1 MVATTTT
8 TASSLSSDAAA
19 STPLSLNEEEPSTKC
34 SSHHPTDDSCEAP
47 STTNDDITPNNHPHH
62 LIMTE
67 PPSSNSSSSQDIGL
81 SLSSIDADHA
91 SGANSLHEE
100 LNLVVTTQRGTITS
114 SSESCNIDDNDNNHD
129 GGSAVPLPNP
139 DGLPRPILLTAVV
152 PTDDNNSAVVA
163 TTKND
168 DTDQQ
173 THHHNHEQQ
182 PSSSQLSREEQLEH
196 RIFHL
201 EQSLQELSQF
211 CQTILLNQQRQQQ
224 QQIFQ
229 QQQQQLD
236 QSDEEP
242 TTPTT
247 KEQLKNQWHPSTTQ
261 YAPLDSP
268 DASLNN
274 NRYRRLTT
282 SDDDG
287 SHDGGTNEE
296 GSREEEDTRNNMQMN
311 SLSVKLG
318 VTPYNNMNKNSMAG
332 GANKNNKKKGRG
344 GGSGSGSKKGGGD
357 LDPHKK
363 TMSMLFL
370 DIEPG
375 QSRGPNLITLDPV
388 AADDDDGDDVVVNEN
403 NDDDDAAAAGDN
415 DGGGWSNSSSSGSSN
430 GDGSS
435 RSGSGGEEDDRERG
449 VSKNAND
456 DEKKKKEEEEGGRTS
471 GGDDVVDHKLLDS
484 PSSSSPPPSL
494 HHQLSHSSPTLT
506 TVTEKSVETAEEGG
520 EAQYSSKEDTSSS
533 LPTSQVLSPSRRSG
547 LSSSFKIN
555 RPHHHHHHHHHVAV
569 KTEESLECQ
578 AYTSSH
584 LEELRLRREM
594 GKGRAYSCNDAI
606 VSPPRSSRKGGGGGK
621 EREQLLPTVTSP
633 VWKPSFEAL
642 NCKDGEG
649 GEKKSSIT
657 EITVDTSGPNDASGS
672 SGVKDI
678 STIPQLI
685 MPDLNDRVDDEKMII
700 EEGVGVIVVNVPT
713 KRKESCG
720 SASSSVPPS
729 TSCASNM
736 SSDTTKTPKSSGNV
750 IKREVRAN
758 SITSNKERSQSVS
771 SSKSKDSSSGVV
783 TTAVAIANPTDT
795 SNEALPSNKKD
806 KKSESKTSSQQQQHP
821 SDSGKNKT
829 MSEYVINDLLN
840 IDSRNHD
847 GSATEDIDANMEEFL
862 RIPSKFEY
870 LMLFSLAV
878 CVDSFLYPWAMLPLK
893 FIWGLVCL
901 ACTIYKMIQK
911 KKWRLN
917 PDEADVHGIG
927 FHRRHLYA
935 ILQSLLIWLV
945 YSQILCPISIGK
957 LYHWIRGQAMLKL
970 YVLISIVE
978 VFDRLLCSFGQDAWD
993 SLYWN
998 TTRRPRHPRLFV
1010 SIIVVGVYVTIHSL
1024 FLFVH
1029 VATLSVAV
1037 NSADNALLTLLI
1049 SGNFAEIKTTVFK
1062 KYNKQNLFKIT
1073 TSDICER
1080 FKLALFL
1087 LLILILNRFQG
1098 EMTSSMVNDYY
1109 FMCGIVFAAELV
1121 SDWIKHSFIT
1131 KFNFIKST
1139 AYFDYALVLSGD
1151 VTGIGHEGLSL
1162 DYTHAAV
1169 KRLGLAQIPLVCV
1182 TARYLHEAVR
1192 FAIAFQG
1199 NGDVDH
1205 PFTAL
1210 VDLMADGSKWK
1221 FYIGLLK
1228 CMGACSE
1235 EEEET
1240 VALRGEYLSNI
1251 NLRQSWRMTK
1261 IIYLVT
1267 ISRDYGGTAF

>member
-1 MVATTTT
+1 MDTTTNAIVEEEAV
-8 TASSLSSDAAA
+8 ASSSNNTPAAAA
-19 STPLSLNEEEPSTKC
+19 SPLDEMTTEPS
-34 SSHHPTDDSCEAP
+34 SQHQESRSHHHSPAVDTS
-47 STTNDDITPNNHPHH
+47 
-62 LIMTE
+62 
-67 PPSSNSSSSQDIGL
+67 SSNSSSSSHDIGL
-81 SLSSIDADHA
+81 NLSSFDMEAY
-91 SGANSLHEE
+91 NSLNGE
-100 LNLVVTTQRGTITS
+100 LHHLVVTSSSDKGGGTIASAERRMDDNDDDGGNINDDKNNNTIDIAS
-114 SSESCNIDDNDNNHD
+114 DKVPLLLSNSDGLPSIPTDASNCNIDD
-129 GGSAVPLPNP
+129 
-139 DGLPRPILLTAVV
+139 
-152 PTDDNNSAVVA
+152 DDNGTA
-163 TTKND
+163 ND
-168 DTDQQ
+168 DIRQEVPDDGENQQ
-173 THHHNHEQQ
+173 IQQQQQQHQQQQQQ
-182 PSSSQLSREEQLEH
+182 PSSTLSKEEQLEH
-196 RIFHL
+196 RILHL
-201 EQSLQELSQF
+201 EQSLQQLSQF
-211 CQTILLNQQRQQQ
+211 CQTILQNQQQ
-224 QQIFQ
+224 Q
-229 QQQQQLD
+229 
-236 QSDEEP
+236 SNHSSRGGVGARASPEEYDTIPSTPP
-242 TTPTT
+242 TEEEEEEETNSNN
-247 KEQLKNQWHPSTTQ
+247 NQWHPSTTQ

-274 NRYRRLTT
+274 GHSSSRRSSTLID
-282 SDDDG
+282 S
-287 SHDGGTNEE
+287 SLLEE
-296 GSREEEDTRNNMQMN
+296 RSNLQQN

-318 VTPYNNMNKNSMAG
+318 VTPYNN
-332 GANKNNKKKGRG
+332 NNNNNINNNNNRERRGRE
-344 GGSGSGSKKGGGD
+344 S
-357 LDPHKK
+357 LDSQKK

-375 QSRGPNLITLDPV
+375 QSRGPNLITLDAV
-388 AADDDDGDDVVVNEN
+388 AAASDDDEEDVVVGGDDIGGDRRS
-403 NDDDDAAAAGDN
+403 ND
-415 DGGGWSNSSSSGSSN
+415 SSSGSN
-430 GDGSS
+430 GNC
-435 RSGSGGEEDDRERG
+435 SGSGEEG
-449 VSKNAND
+449 SVSNSHNETK
-456 DEKKKKEEEEGGRTS
+456 EGGRKI
-471 GGDDVVDHKLLDS
+471 DDVAS
-484 PSSSSPPPSL
+484 PSSSPIL
-494 HHQLSHSSPTLT
+494 RRQTSHSSPSLR
-506 TVTEKSVETAEEGG
+506 TVLEKSPVAIEDEGKVAKAR
-520 EAQYSSKEDTSSS
+520 ESPPLPSSK
-533 LPTSQVLSPSRRSG
+533 VLSTRRDSG
-547 LSSSFKIN
+547 LSSSLKIN
-555 RPHHHHHHHHHVAV
+555 ALI

-578 AYTSSH
+578 AYTPSH
-584 LEELRLRREM
+584 LEALRLRREV
-594 GKGRAYSCNDAI
+594 GKGRAYSLNDAVI
-606 VSPPRSSRKGGGGGK
+606 SPPRSSNSRKGGDNLQ
-621 EREQLLPTVTSP
+621 QLKLPTISSP

-642 NCKDGEG
+642 NTKDGEG
-649 GEKKSSIT
+649 GEKPLLMTGIT
-657 EITVDTSGPNDASGS
+657 ADTSSGNDASS
-672 SGVKDI
+672 SGGKDI
-678 STIPQLI
+678 SANIPQLI
-685 MPDLNDRVDDEKMII
+685 MPDLNVTNDETI
-700 EEGVGVIVVNVPT
+700 EEGGVIVVNVPT
-713 KRKESCG
+713 MRKESCG
-720 SASSSVPPS
+720 SASSAGNNSKSLPPS

-736 SSDTTKTPKSSGNV
+736 SSDSTKTPKSGNM
-750 IKREVRAN
+750 KREVRTN
-758 SITSNKERSQSVS
+758 SFASSKERSQSVS
-771 SSKSKDSSSGVV
+771 SSKSKDSGSGVS
-783 TTAVAIANPTDT
+783 AVATANPADSTLN
-795 SNEALPSNKKD
+795 NEVLTSNKKVE
-806 KKSESKTSSQQQQHP
+806 KSESKTSSQQHQ

-829 MSEYVINDLLN
+829 MSQYVINDLLN

-847 GSATEDIDANMEEFL
+847 GSATEDVDANMEEFL

-870 LMLFSLAV
+870 LMVFSLAV

-911 KKWRLN
+911 KKWKLN

-970 YVLISIVE
+970 YVLIAIVE

-1010 SIIVVGVYVTIHSL
+1010 SIIVVGVYVIIHSL

-1049 SGNFAEIKTTVFK
+1049 SGNFAEIKSTVFK

-1087 LLILILNRFQG
+1087 LLILFLNRFQG

-1109 FMCGIVFAAELV
+1109 FMCAIVFGAELV

-1192 FAIAFQG
+1192 FAIAFKG

-1205 PFTAL
+1205 PFAAL

-1228 CMGACSE
+1228 CMGVLVVFKVFLGICIRAVARRNLGGDSR
-1235 EEEET
+1235 
-1240 VALRGEYLSNI
+1240 VALKDKGLTSKAPKVKDNKETTE
-1251 NLRQSWRMTK
+1251 TK
-1261 IIYLVT
+1261 KKQ
-1267 ISRDYGGTAF
+1267 

>member
-1 MVATTTT
+1 METTNAAADSSKEPSISMPANPLDATEPSASLQQSHQLRADDSDGTCNQNTST
-8 TASSLSSDAAA
+8 TAKEDDNNSHDVIL
-19 STPLSLNEEEPSTKC
+19 PEPS
-34 SSHHPTDDSCEAP
+34 
-47 STTNDDITPNNHPHH
+47 
-62 LIMTE
+62 
-67 PPSSNSSSSQDIGL
+67 SSNSSSSHDIGL
-81 SLSSIDADHA
+81 SLSSFDVDAY
-91 SGANSLHEE
+91 NSLHRD
-100 LNLVVTTQRGTITS
+100 LNLVPQGGTITS
-114 SSESCNIDDNDNNHD
+114 DDGNGNNNDD
-129 GGSAVPLPNP
+129 GGGEVPLSNS
-139 DGLPRPILLTAVV
+139 DGLSQLEPLAAVIQTDASTNGDDVVGTADNSKVV
-152 PTDDNNSAVVA
+152 DGES
-163 TTKND
+163 
-168 DTDQQ
+168 QQ
-173 THHHNHEQQ
+173 IQQQ
-182 PSSSQLSREEQLEH
+182 PSSSKEEQLEH
-196 RIFHL
+196 RIANL
-201 EQSLQELSQF
+201 EQSLQQLSQF

-224 QQIFQ
+224 QQFNHREN
-229 QQQQQLD
+229 
-236 QSDEEP
+236 SGSSEESTSLP
-242 TTPTT
+242 TTPTA
-247 KEQLKNQWHPSTTQ
+247 EEEEVNNHQWHNPSTTQ

-274 NRYRRLTT
+274 RRRLSTME
-282 SDDDG
+282 SSSLDG
-287 SHDGGTNEE
+287 V
-296 GSREEEDTRNNMQMN
+296 REEEEDRGNMQMN

-318 VTPYNNMNKNSMAG
+318 VTPYNNNNITKG
-332 GANKNNKKKGRG
+332 NKKK
-344 GGSGSGSKKGGGD
+344 SKE
-357 LDPHKK
+357 LAPNKK

-375 QSRGPNLITLDPV
+375 QSRGPNLITLDAV
-388 AADDDDGDDVVVNEN
+388 AAASDEDDDG
-403 NDDDDAAAAGDN
+403 
-415 DGGGWSNSSSSGSSN
+415 GGGNGNADVATGGDSDDGRRNSNGSSSGSN
-430 GDGSS
+430 GSIS
-435 RSGSGGEEDDRERG
+435 SGSKSGCEEG
-449 VSKNAND
+449 SVSND
-456 DEKKKKEEEEGGRTS
+456 DEKKEGGS
-471 GGDDVVDHKLLDS
+471 GDKDTPLLHS
-484 PSSSSPPPSL
+484 PSSSPVL
-494 HHQLSHSSPTLT
+494 HRQASYSSPTLT
-506 TVTEKSVETAEEGG
+506 TVTEKSADATEGVG
-520 EAQYSSKEDTSSS
+520 KEGTSSPS
-533 LPTSQVLSPSRRSG
+533 LPPSQVLPTRRRSG
-547 LSSSFKIN
+547 LSSSLKIN
-555 RPHHHHHHHHHVAV
+555 PPHHFT

-578 AYTSSH
+578 AYTPSH
-584 LEELRLRREM
+584 LEALRLRREV
-594 GKGRAYSCNDAI
+594 GKGRAYSCNDAV
-606 VSPPRSSRKGGGGGK
+606 VSPPRSSRKGGDNNLQ
-621 EREQLLPTVTSP
+621 QLKLPTISSP

-642 NCKDGEG
+642 NSKEGEG
-649 GEKKSSIT
+649 GEKSSIT
-657 EITVDTSGPNDASGS
+657 GITVDTSGNDTSASVG
-672 SGVKDI
+672 GKDI
-678 STIPQLI
+678 SASIPQLI
-685 MPDLNDRVDDEKMII
+685 MPDLNAKNDEKM
-700 EEGVGVIVVNVPT
+700 EEGGVFVVNIPT

-720 SASSSVPPS
+720 SASSAGNNSKSLPPS

-736 SSDTTKTPKSSGNV
+736 STDTTRTPKSGNT
-750 IKREVRAN
+750 KREVRAN
-758 SITSNKERSQSVS
+758 SIASSKERSQSVS
-771 SSKSKDSSSGVV
+771 SNKSKDSGSGVS
-783 TTAVAIANPTDT
+783 AVAPANPTDT
-795 SNEALPSNKKD
+795 NNESLSSNKKD
-806 KKSESKTSSQQQQHP
+806 KKSESKSSSQQQQNQ

-829 MSEYVINDLLN
+829 MSQYVINDLLN

-870 LMLFSLAV
+870 LMVFSLAV

-935 ILQSLLIWLV
+935 ILQSLLIWLG

-970 YVLISIVE
+970 YVLIAIVE

-1037 NSADNALLTLLI
+1037 NSADHALLTLLI
-1049 SGNFAEIKTTVFK
+1049 SGNFAEIKSTVFK

-1087 LLILILNRFQG
+1087 LLILFLNRFQG
-1098 EMTSSMVNDYY
+1098 EMTSSMVNDYCL
-1109 FMCGIVFAAELV
+1109 MCGIVFAAELI

-1192 FAIAFQG
+1192 FAIAFKG

-1205 PFTAL
+1205 PFSAL

-1228 CMGACSE
+1228 CMGALVVFKVFLGICIRAVARRNLGGDSR
-1235 EEEET
+1235 
-1240 VALRGEYLSNI
+1240 VALKDKALSSKAPKVKDNKETTD
-1251 NLRQSWRMTK
+1251 TK
-1261 IIYLVT
+1261 KKQ
-1267 ISRDYGGTAF
+1267 